1 MGEPTTLLGFFL
13 SAAGAFGKLV
23 GWLSSENR
31 RSRERIATYFDQI
44 AACMREVAERIEAG
58 DPPRD
63 TCRRLAVYADEL
75 QQILGNRDYLI
86 ASGDA
91 SIEATRRRLY
101 LEIKRTES
109 MWGYVG
115 EAVNR
120 QREAE
125 HARISKEVVAKVKA
139 AAKARSYSISSGATI
154 DRLTDE
160 LEEEFAGRI
169 DVRGS
174 VQQIWDA
181 AGEFTALAD
190 ALRAR

>member
-13 SAAGAFGKLV
+13 SAADAFGRLV
-23 GWLSSENR
+23 GWLSNENR
-31 RSRERIATYFDQI
+31 KSRERIATYFDQI

-58 DPPRD
+58 EPPRD

-75 QQILGNRDYLI
+75 HQILGNRDYPI

-91 SIEATRRRLY
+91 TIEVTRWRLYREIQQAEAAWQSIGEAMNRRR
-101 LEIKRTES
+101 EVER
-109 MWGYVG
+109 
-115 EAVNR
+115 
-120 QREAE
+120 
-125 HARISKEVVAKVKA
+125 ARVAKGVATKVKA
-139 AAKARSYSISSGATI
+139 IARANSHSVPSEATI
-154 DRLTDE
+154 DRLTSE
-160 LEEEFAGRI
+160 LEEEFAGQVN
-169 DVRGS
+169 VRRR